1 MLNEKLAAFARL
13 LEIMDQLREKC
24 PWDRK
29 QTFDSLRYLT
39 IEETYELSDAII
51 EKQYDDIKKEVG
63 DLLLHIVFYGKL
75 GEEQQRFDMA
85 DIIHSLCDKLVRRH
99 PHIYGNTEATTA
111 EEVKNNWEAIKMTEG
126 RKSVLSGVPKSL
138 PAMVKAIRMQEKARG
153 VGFDWDTVEQVEEK
167 VHEEWNELQTEI
179 QKKDNQN
186 LIENEFG
193 DLLFALIN
201 YARFLG
207 VNPEDAL
214 ERTNKKFIRRFT
226 HLENRADEEGKKLRD
241 MTLNE
246 MDMYWNEAKNN
257 E

>member
-167 VHEEWNELQTEI
+167 VHEEWSELQTEI